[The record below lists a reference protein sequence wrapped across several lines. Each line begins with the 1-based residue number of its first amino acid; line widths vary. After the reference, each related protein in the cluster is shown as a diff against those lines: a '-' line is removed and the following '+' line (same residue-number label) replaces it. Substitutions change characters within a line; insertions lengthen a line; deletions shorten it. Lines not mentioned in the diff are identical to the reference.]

1 MEGGMAVEIPG
12 AMPVAVKDNVF
23 TALLS
28 DIALQVFVCVLC
40 VSRGRHG
47 SRCRFPATIYSKAQ
61 ILISQ
66 CPSKS
71 AVYRPCR
78 DYFSRLCACQWID
91 CYGGAHEHSL
101 ATVL

>member
-40 VSRGRHG
+40 VF
-47 SRCRFPATIYSKAQ
+47 CVCFV
-61 ILISQ
+61 
-66 CPSKS
+66 C
-71 AVYRPCR
+71 V
-78 DYFSRLCACQWID
+78 
-91 CYGGAHEHSL
+91 
-101 ATVL
+101 